1 MHKLNK
7 IFLSLFGAILF
18 SLTSCSFYSVYTL
31 SLDTYFDYEY
41 LLYKNKNEEVYLN
54 YRISYY
60 KKEEKCAYFIF
71 ERDQS
76 RIPFS
81 INLYSENSQIKKI
94 WVNNSKIEPQDGR
107 YIAITYPSKYYPNG
121 LYVISFY
128 DFASIKIEFDTSEFE
143 KINFTSSLVSPVTKV
158 TEYYDTYEIDYNDE
172 QNI

>member
-1 MHKLNK
+1 MHKFRK
-7 IFLSLFGAILF
+7 IFLSLFSGILF

-31 SLDTYFDYEY
+31 SLDTYFNYEY

-60 KKEEKCAYFIF
+60 KKEEKYAYFIF

-81 INLYSENSQIKKI
+81 INLYSEDSQIVNI
-94 WVNNSKIEPQDGR
+94 WVNNIKIEPQDGR

-128 DFASIKIEFDTSEFE
+128 EFASVIIEFDISKFE
-143 KINFTSSLVSPVTKV
+143 KINFTSSFVSPVTRV
-158 TEYYDTYEIDYNDE
+158 TEYYDTYKLDYNDE
-172 QNI
+172 